1 MNHLEKAIQII
12 DAAKLKLTNNPFR
25 NHQTHAPY
33 SDPDD
38 SSKSHTSIHQVEE
51 IKDQDGNIVQKA
63 GQDCY
68 FLASLASAINANP
81 DFVSEMLKDNGDS
94 YSVRFYHDGKEVWI
108 TVDKNDERY
117 KNKTSKDWQLI
128 IEDGYRAFLQSY
140 AIEREYNSPS
150 SLKLI
155 LAFLKSKTKN
165 SLPWQDEYINMG
177 LPQNSLTALTGNKSE
192 FYITDP
198 LVTNTDEIEKVLM
211 DAKSGKSL
219 VNAIYLN
226 KNIETLKETAK
237 GAIIG
242 TLVGGPIGG
251 AVGALFGSNEGND
264 VQKFINDHSEFFPKD
279 LSAHVYSVVDYNETD
294 KTVTVFNP
302 WGKSQDR
309 PDTEEIPL
317 DIFIKL
323 FPGIASN

>member
-1 MNHLEKAIQII
+1 MNHLERAIQII
-12 DAAKLKLTNNPFR
+12 DAAKLKLSNNPFR
-25 NHQTHAPY
+25 SYQTYAPY
-33 SDPDD
+33 ADPDD
-38 SSKSHTSIHQVEE
+38 SSKSHTSIHQDAE
-51 IKDQDGNIVQKA
+51 
-63 GQDCY
+63 DCY

-108 TVDKNDERY
+108 KVDKKDERY

-128 IEDGYRAFLQSY
+128 IEDGYRAFLEKY
-140 AIEREYNSPS
+140 PIVE
-150 SLKLI
+150 
-155 LAFLKSKTKN
+155 TKN
-165 SLPWQDEYINMG
+165 PIGDFYQNHLPWQNDKINMG
-177 LPQNSLTALTGNKSE
+177 LPQNSLTALTGNKSK
-192 FYITDP
+192 FYYTEP

-226 KNIETLKETAK
+226 KNIEVIEETTK

-251 AVGALFGSNEGND
+251 VVGALLSGIDGVNND
-264 VQKFINDHSEFFPKD
+264 NDGQKFINDHSEFFPEEKD
-279 LSAHVYSVVDYNETD
+279 LSSNWESAHVYSVVDYNQSE
-294 KTVTVFNP
+294 KKVTVFNP
-302 WGKSQDR
+302 WGK
-309 PDTEEIPL
+309 TEEIPL

>member
-25 NHQTHAPY
+25 SHQTSAPY
-33 SDPDD
+33 ADPDD
-38 SSKSHTSIHQVEE
+38 SSKSHTSIHQDAE
-51 IKDQDGNIVQKA
+51 
-63 GQDCY
+63 DCY

-94 YSVRFYHDGKEVWI
+94 YSIRFYHDGKEVWI

-128 IEDGYRAFLQSY
+128 IEDGYRAFLKKY
-140 AIEREYNSPS
+140 PIVDYLGPIENYVTNS
-150 SLKLI
+150 I
-155 LAFLKSKTKN
+155 
-165 SLPWQDEYINMG
+165 PWQNDKINMG

-198 LVTNTDEIEKVLM
+198 LVNNTDEIEKVLM

-226 KNIETLKETAK
+226 KNIEVIEETTK
-237 GAIIG
+237 GAIMG

-251 AVGALFGSNEGND
+251 AFGALIGVIEGVNNDND
-264 VQKFINDHSEFFPKD
+264 VQKFINDHSGFFPLESNPID
-279 LSAHVYSVVDYNETD
+279 NFRSTHVYSVVDYNETD

-302 WGKSQDR
+302 WGYTQ
-309 PDTEEIPL
+309 EIPL